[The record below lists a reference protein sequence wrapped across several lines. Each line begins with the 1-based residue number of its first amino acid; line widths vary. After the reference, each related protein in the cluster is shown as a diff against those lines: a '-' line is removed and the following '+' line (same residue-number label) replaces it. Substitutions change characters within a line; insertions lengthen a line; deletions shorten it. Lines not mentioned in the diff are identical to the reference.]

1 MQLGYSGVISTVV
14 AGLICGNY
22 GAKRGMAPSVRLAVN
37 TFWEYIG
44 FALNSLVFLLVG
56 LTIRLPD
63 LLRIW
68 SLVIA
73 AYVAITIARGAVICS
88 MGALLSR
95 SPAPWG

>member
-63 LLRIW
+63 LLRIGD
-68 SLVIA
+68 SGLCGHHHRP
-73 AYVAITIARGAVICS
+73 RGS
-88 MGALLSR
+88 HL
-95 SPAPWG
+95 